1 MKAPKKKKEREVGE
15 EPQYWYDDEELRWAV
30 RHWAARIGVKVPQVR
45 FQRMP
50 DAWGRITPNGWLA
63 LDPMLLTLPRHLGE
77 LVIVHELV
85 HQLAPN
91 HGRVFRLFMH
101 AYLPD
106 WEERERALQRYA
118 RPPDEQQPGP

>member
-1 MKAPKKKKEREVGE
+1 MKAPKKKSKRQSPE

-30 RHWAARIGVKVPQVR
+30 RYWAARIGVKVPQVR

-63 LDPMLLTLPRHLGE
+63 LDPTLLTLPRPLGE

-85 HQLAPN
+85 HQLVPN
-91 HGRVFRLFMH
+91 HGRVFKLFMH

-106 WEERERALQRYA
+106 WEERERELQRYA
-118 RPPDEQQPGP
+118 QSPDEHRPAL